1 MKPSIQHE
9 IKVYAQTPE
18 AVCGP
23 TALAMQLSAYGEDLS
38 PEEVVAQASRFK
50 RPGDPGLTSQEL
62 ASYCLSLGYQVDFWS
77 FDGMVLDYAWKELR
91 GAALAAEL
99 SRLCRHHESQTP
111 VDEVKLRY
119 ALGYLAFVEA
129 GGSLT
134 VAPFVTTE
142 LILRLLEKGPVAAAV
157 LFGVFASEGKRG
169 SDQAF
174 NALTGSSGTHS
185 VLIFG
190 HDEAT
195 GFQVADPT
203 PGRGVV
209 TVSRENMLAAITAA
223 QVEYDNALFQV
234 SGGRSSRLSGGAEPR

>member
-1 MKPSIQHE
+1 MKTVIRHE
-9 IKVYAQTPE
+9 IDVYAQTPE
-18 AVCGP
+18 AMCGP
-23 TALAMQLSAYGEDLS
+23 TALAMQLSALGQKLTPD
-38 PEEVVAQASRFK
+38 EVVTQASRFK
-50 RPGDPGLTSQEL
+50 RPGDPGFTSQEL

-77 FDGMVLDYAWKELR
+77 FDGLVLDYAWKELK

-99 SRLCRHHESQTP
+99 SKLCRHHEGRTP

-129 GGSLT
+129 GGSLE

-142 LILRLLEKGPVAAAV
+142 LLLRLLEKGPVAAGV

-174 NALTGSSGTHS
+174 DALTGGAGTHS

-195 GFQVADPT
+195 GFLVADPT
-203 PGRGVV
+203 PGRGIV
-209 TVSRENMLAAITAA
+209 TVSKENLLAAITAA
-223 QVEYDNALFQV
+223 QVEYDNAIFQV
-234 SGGRSSRLSGGAEPR
+234 TGAPRALAHGLL